1 MASAE
6 FVAWASVAPCQLVVA
21 SVEPDLVV
29 AVVAG
34 VAAAAGVLVGLVE
47 AFLVAEVLLVA
58 AVGVAAAVAGV
69 AAAAAVAVAAG
80 RDNYSPTDD
89 SIRPTG
95 LNNPVVQQLLL
106 WLLTS
111 SLSSSYNIGT
121 VSPK

>member
-29 AVVAG
+29 AVVA
-34 VAAAAGVLVGLVE
+34 AAAAGVLVGLVE
-47 AFLVAEVLLVA
+47 AFLVAGVLLVA

-89 SIRPTG
+89 SIQPTG

-106 WLLTS
+106 LL
-111 SLSSSYNIGT
+111 
-121 VSPK
+121 

>member
-29 AVVAG
+29 AVVAA
-34 VAAAAGVLVGLVE
+34 AAAAGVLVGLVE

-80 RDNYSPTDD
+80 KDNYSPTDD

-106 WLLTS
+106 LL
-111 SLSSSYNIGT
+111 
-121 VSPK
+121 

>member
-1 MASAE
+1 MASAG

-21 SVEPDLVV
+21 SVEPDPVV

-34 VAAAAGVLVGLVE
+34 AAAAAGVLVGLVE
-47 AFLVAEVLLVA
+47 AFLVAGVLLVA

-69 AAAAAVAVAAG
+69 AAAAVAVAAG

-106 WLLTS
+106 LL
-111 SLSSSYNIGT
+111 
-121 VSPK
+121 